1 MLYIFAI
8 CIKNVIYKVLLIFS
22 YSYVINSFLRE
33 NILHQ
38 QQVMIAYASLTLL
51 CTVSILLLLEI
62 KNNSSQQRE
71 FISLNNLFCGI

>member
-8 CIKNVIYKVLLIFS
+8 CIKMLFIQNIVDILLFIC
-22 YSYVINSFLRE
+22 YSFLRE

-38 QQVMIAYASLTLL
+38 QQVIIYPSLTLL
-51 CTVSILLLLEI
+51 CTVSILFLLEI